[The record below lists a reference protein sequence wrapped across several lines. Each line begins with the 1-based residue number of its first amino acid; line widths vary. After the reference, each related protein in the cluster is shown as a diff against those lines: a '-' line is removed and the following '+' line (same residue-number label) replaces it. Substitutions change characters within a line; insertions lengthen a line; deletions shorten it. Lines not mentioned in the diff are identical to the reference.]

1 MNRIN
6 ELFSRKRHDILSLY
20 FCAGSPTLEGTAT
33 VIKTESSFRMQLPRL
48 YEME

>member
-6 ELFSRKRHDILSLY
+6 ELFSRKHHDILSLY

-33 VIKTESSFRMQLPRL
+33 VIKTLEQRELT
-48 YEME
+48 

>member
-20 FCAGSPTLEGTAT
+20 FCAGSPTLEG
-33 VIKTESSFRMQLPRL
+33 LCLL
-48 YEME
+48 YKHVKAL